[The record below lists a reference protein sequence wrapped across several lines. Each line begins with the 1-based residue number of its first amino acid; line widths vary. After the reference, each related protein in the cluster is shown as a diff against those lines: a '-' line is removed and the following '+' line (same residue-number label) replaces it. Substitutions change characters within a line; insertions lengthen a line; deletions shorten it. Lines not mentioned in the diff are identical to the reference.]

1 MEKRKKL
8 LSAILSVSMIASAFT
23 ALPLSASA
31 EGEQNSGEE
40 VTATVSPSTTAGV
53 TTTGEPVATAT
64 TEVESTDK
72 PATAATPEATGVVY
86 EDQKIKITNAKADKV
101 TIVISKYYDNKTLA
115 GVELKENVT
124 LENGSGEVPYDLQG
138 KAAKI
143 MVWDDIK
150 TMTPLF
156 ATTSV
161 EGTVDPAPT
170 VKPTAPTSQPE
181 TTPTAEPTATPT
193 VKPTIDP
200 SAIYYKLDFED
211 SSKTYINTAEG
222 TTKEIEKWA
231 SQYYFAGLSVA
242 NDSNSEIN
250 KYILYNNTMT
260 ARKGQRTAYCILPE
274 EAGTMVDNQAV
285 VEFDF
290 KFHAGSGTNQLV
302 LIGDSNTPIGNDI
315 YDPSKKPAGT
325 APILKFN
332 QASTDGGDF
341 IINDSG
347 DSLANATAKTHDFKN
362 DQWAHVK
369 AVMNFESKAVI
380 LTITSLDGST
390 TFFETAQVPMS
401 EGTTATKLSQLFLG
415 APSASQGAIGMDN
428 VIVRKVLSDDI
439 TDTYYN
445 VTFTVDGKN
454 TITSVK
460 KDESVT
466 KVPDVAKTGYLFD
479 GWSKDGDTE
488 NLFTTEQVLAAKVT
502 ADTTY
507 TAVYH
512 KDPAYIEP
520 LQSVEFSSFPENGIP
535 TAGADENT
543 AANNVISVKLIG
555 EIGTDLVANPDSRVT
570 DLKVDWEFDGFRHI
584 ASKAADGQSAV
595 TSDDPT
601 GNGYCDSYAEVIKD
615 AENPTSVN
623 FALKSQAFNF
633 YGQVKATVTYNGKT
647 ITISKP
653 MAIVP
658 TKTAESGVLLPK
670 PGYVTNFDWYSDDM
684 VGYKAVTSADNKSAT
699 EVVTGDWAA
708 YGGNT
713 GRGLY
718 LAKDSTTNKK
728 FLKLKSTGTNSSSF
742 AVNKL
747 DNAPTGQVI
756 ITQDVK
762 FYNNNSSI
770 LFKQD
775 NPVTWSANA
784 TAISFNF
791 TGTEFNLNGGEK
803 ICDAVPGT
811 WYKIVLSADVTS
823 KLCFAKVYDAEG
835 TLLGESDVTAFVN
848 AGATAPVYLC
858 YRTPDNSQGE
868 LDFNNVKMY
877 TPEIDGTK
885 FTTTVADETIS
896 IPEAGES
903 DVTTT
908 LTAKALSTEG
918 YDMIGEAT
926 WAFDE
931 SVTDTSSVAI
941 TPDTTDSHKAIL
953 TVKADA
959 PAGTLPIKVTIG
971 GVTKTVN
978 VNLTSSQD
986 SVQFTQSTSSISI
999 PLTEGVTDKYTY
1011 AAKVVGPTSST
1022 DKTPMDIP
1030 GKTVTYAVYDKNN
1043 TNPLTTMPTGV
1054 TFDAAKGELSVSSA
1068 ASATTL
1074 YIRATSTNRSDETIT
1089 KAVKVTIHGLA
1100 FDFGGDGEDALMEGY
1115 TAVTPTTSYSEATG
1129 YGIEGGTP
1137 TIGGE
1142 ASLESADSDYL
1153 AGDFIFKTKVT
1164 PKKVYNV
1171 TITYKGKLAS
1181 EKVNADLT
1189 GVERTNDKL
1198 TSATYAVPVI
1208 DDVLDLSFT
1217 QSAQVASIVIEKT
1230 TDKTAG
1236 VKPHIYTVGDSTIAN
1251 NGSWAYVM
1259 ARDYATYSQLPDIAT
1274 FSNNGRGGKN
1284 LSTYYTGG
1292 EFIDRVLVNI
1302 RPGDYVMIG
1311 DMGTNGMG
1319 SAFEASFNYYI
1330 DACEA
1335 MGAKIILNSYSPHG
1349 AVGAYASG
1357 YNSSTNTFDSYRR
1370 DECDVIVRNIY
1381 TERTTADGEN
1391 YDANIVGF
1399 VDIGKMADAAF
1410 NAYVNDYATN
1420 GYESKDAAAQA
1431 IIKCFG
1437 DHNHYSN
1444 GTIAAEL
1451 MIKGYGD
1458 GADAKGIVKSL
1469 YEIISA
1475 DLANANQD

>member
-64 TEVESTDK
+64 TEVESTDE

-115 GVELKENVT
+115 GVELKENVK
-124 LENGSGEVPYDLQG
+124 LENGSGEVAYDLQG

-170 VKPTAPTSQPE
+170 VKPTAPVPTVNP
-181 TTPTAEPTATPT
+181 TTAPTA
-193 VKPTIDP
+193 KPTEKPAKTPVPENAYYVLDHESADITYVNTID
-200 SAIYYKLDFED
+200 S
-211 SSKTYINTAEG
+211 TTQAEG
-222 TTKEIEKWA
+222 VWV
-231 SQYYFAGLSVA
+231 SQYYAKG
-242 NDSNSEIN
+242 NSIATDTNKDIN
-250 KYILYNNTMT
+250 KYFKYTNSQG
-260 ARKGQRTAYCILPE
+260 RGSRTSYFTLPSAASTLDE
-274 EAGTMVDNQAV
+274 NKQAA

-290 KFHAGSGTNQLV
+290 KFKNGGTNGNNQIA
-302 LIGDSNTPIGNDI
+302 LIGDSGVPIGNGD
-315 YDPSKKPAGT
+315 YNSSNKPAGT
-325 APILKFN
+325 QAILKLTQPKDGDAQFIVN
-332 QASTDGGDF
+332 SDSTLAEAATKS
-341 IINDSG
+341 SG
-347 DSLANATAKTHDFKN
+347 YKN
-362 DQWAHVK
+362 DTWAHAKV
-369 AVMNFESKAVI
+369 VMNFETKSALV
-380 LTITSLDGST
+380 TITSLDGSST
-390 TFFETAQVPMS
+390 YVETSQVPFVTNATS
-401 EGTTATKLSQLFLG
+401 LTKIFVATAR
-415 APSASQGAIGMDN
+415 DN
-428 VIVRKVLSDDI
+428 SYVGIDNFVVRPLADGDV
-439 TDTYYN
+439 TGTYYN
-445 VTFTVDGKN
+445 VTFSVDGK
-454 TITSVK
+454 TSVVGAK
-460 KDESVT
+460 EGETIES
-466 KVPDVAKTGYLFD
+466 VPDVAKTGYLFD

-520 LQSVEFSSFPENGIP
+520 LQSIEFSSFPENGIP
-535 TAGADENT
+535 TAGADANT
-543 AANNVISVKLIG
+543 AADNIISVKLVG
-555 EIGTDLVANPDSRVT
+555 EIGTDLTANPDSRVT
-570 DLKVDWEFDGFRHI
+570 DLNVDWEFDGFRHI
-584 ASKAADGQSAV
+584 ASKAAEG
-595 TSDDPT
+595 
-601 GNGYCDSYAEVIKD
+601 GNGATTDDVNGNEYCDSYAEVIKD
-615 AENPTSVN
+615 TQTPTSVN

-658 TKTAESGVLLPK
+658 TKTSQSGVLLPK

-684 VGYKAVTSADNKSAT
+684 VGYQAVTSADNKSAT

-941 TPDTTDSHKAIL
+941 TPDTTDSHKATL
-953 TVKADA
+953 TVKTGA

-971 GVTKTVN
+971 GVTKTLE

-986 SVQFTQSTSSISI
+986 SIQFTQSTSSISI
-999 PLTEGVTDKYTY
+999 PLTDGTTDKYTY

-1054 TFDAAKGELSVSSA
+1054 TFDAAKGELSVSSS

-1074 YIRATSTNRSDETIT
+1074 YVRATSTNRSDETIT

-1115 TAVTPTTSYSEATG
+1115 TAVTPTTSYSDTTG

-1142 ASLESADSDYL
+1142 ASVESADSDYL
-1153 AGDFIFKTKVT
+1153 AGDFTFKTKVT

-1236 VKPHIYTVGDSTIAN
+1236 AKPNIYTVGDSTIAN

-1292 EFIDRVLVNI
+1292 EFVDRVLANV

-1319 SAFEASFNYYI
+1319 SKFEESFNYYI

-1349 AVGAYASG
+1349 AVGDYASG
-1357 YNSSTNTFDSYRR
+1357 YNSSTNTFTSYRQ
-1370 DECDVIVRNIY
+1370 DEYDNIVRRIY
-1381 TERTTADGEN
+1381 TERTTADGDK
-1391 YDANIVGF
+1391 YDSKIVGF

-1410 NAYVNDYATN
+1410 NAYVNDYAAN

-1437 DHNHYSN
+1437 DHNHYSEAPL
-1444 GTIAAEL
+1444 AAEL
-1451 MIKGYGD
+1451 MIKGYGT

-1475 DLANANQD
+1475 DLAKATQD

>member
-222 TTKEIEKWA
+222 TTKETEKWA

-242 NDSNSEIN
+242 TDSNSEIN

-274 EAGTMVDNQAV
+274 KAGTMVDNQAV

-302 LIGDSNTPIGNDI
+302 LIGDSNTPIGNDM
-315 YDPSKKPAGT
+315 YDPSKKPAGK

-445 VTFTVDGKN
+445 VTFTVDGNN

-460 KDESVT
+460 KDGSVT

-535 TAGADENT
+535 TAGADANT
-543 AANNVISVKLIG
+543 AADNIISVKLIG
-555 EIGTDLVANPDSRVT
+555 EIGTDLTANPDSRVT
-570 DLKVDWEFDGFRHI
+570 DLNVDWEFDGFRHI
-584 ASKAADGQSAV
+584 ASKAAEG
-595 TSDDPT
+595 
-601 GNGYCDSYAEVIKD
+601 GNGATTDDVSGNEYCDSYAEVIKE
-615 AENPTSVN
+615 AQTPTSVN

-633 YGQVKATVTYNGKT
+633 YGQVKATVTYNGKK
-647 ITISKP
+647 ITISRP

-684 VGYKAVTSADNKSAT
+684 VGYQAVTSADNKSAT

-718 LAKDSTTNKK
+718 LAKDETTKKK

-747 DNAPTGQVI
+747 DSAPTGQVI

-791 TGTEFNLNGGEK
+791 TGTEFNLNGGDK
-803 ICDAVPGT
+803 ICDATPGK

-823 KLCFAKVYDAEG
+823 KLCFAKVYDEGG
-835 TLLGESDVTAFVN
+835 TLLGESDITAFVN

-868 LDFNNVKMY
+868 LDFNNVKVY
-877 TPEIDGTK
+877 TPEIDRTK

-908 LTAKALSTEG
+908 LTAKALSTED

-941 TPDTTDSHKAIL
+941 TPDSTDSHKATL
-953 TVKADA
+953 TVKAGA

-971 GVTKTVN
+971 GVTKTVE

-999 PLTEGVTDKYTY
+999 PLTDGTTDKYTY
-1011 AAKVVGPTSST
+1011 AAKVVGPTSAT
-1022 DKTPMDIP
+1022 DKTPMDIE
-1030 GKTVTYAVYDKNN
+1030 GKKVTYAVYDKNN

-1054 TFDAAKGELSVSSA
+1054 TFDAAKGELSVSSS

-1074 YIRATSTNRSDETIT
+1074 YVRATSTNRSNETIT

-1115 TAVTPTTSYSEATG
+1115 TAVTPTTAYSEATG
-1129 YGIEGGTP
+1129 YGIENGTP
-1137 TIGGE
+1137 TIGGT
-1142 ASLESADSDYL
+1142 ASVESADSDYL
-1153 AGDFIFKTKVT
+1153 AGEFTFKTKVT

-1189 GVERTNDKL
+1189 GTERANDTLK
-1198 TSATYAVPVI
+1198 SVTYAVPVI
-1208 DDVLDLSFT
+1208 DDVLDLAFT
-1217 QSAQVASIVIEKT
+1217 QSPQVASIVIEKAA
-1230 TDKTAG
+1230 DKTAG

-1274 FSNNGRGGKN
+1274 FSNNGRGARN
-1284 LSTYYTGG
+1284 LMTYYTEGILNG
-1292 EFIDRVLVNI
+1292 VLTQI

-1319 SAFEASFNYYI
+1319 KTFENDFNYYI

>member
-64 TEVESTDK
+64 TEVESTDE
-72 PATAATPEATGVVY
+72 PATAATPEAAGVVY

-124 LENGSGEVPYDLQG
+124 LENGSGEVAYDLQG

-222 TTKEIEKWA
+222 TTKETEKWA

-242 NDSNSEIN
+242 TDSNSEIN

-274 EAGTMVDNQAV
+274 KAGTMVDNQAV

-302 LIGDSNTPIGNDI
+302 LIGDSNTPIGNDM
-315 YDPSKKPAGT
+315 YDPSKKPAGK

-445 VTFTVDGKN
+445 VTFTVDGNN

-460 KDESVT
+460 KDGSVT

-535 TAGADENT
+535 TAGADANT
-543 AANNVISVKLIG
+543 AADNIISVKLIG
-555 EIGTDLVANPDSRVT
+555 EIGTDLTANPDSRVT
-570 DLKVDWEFDGFRHI
+570 DLNVDWEFDGFRHI
-584 ASKAADGQSAV
+584 ASKAAEG
-595 TSDDPT
+595 
-601 GNGYCDSYAEVIKD
+601 GNGATTDDVSGNEYCDSYAEVIKE
-615 AENPTSVN
+615 AQTPTSVN

-633 YGQVKATVTYNGKT
+633 YGQVKATVTYNGKK
-647 ITISKP
+647 ITISRP

-684 VGYKAVTSADNKSAT
+684 VGYQAVTSADNKSAT

-718 LAKDSTTNKK
+718 LAKDETTKKK

-747 DNAPTGQVI
+747 DSAPTGQVI

-791 TGTEFNLNGGEK
+791 TGTEFNLNGGDK
-803 ICDAVPGT
+803 ICDATPGK

-823 KLCFAKVYDAEG
+823 KLCFAKVYDEGG
-835 TLLGESDVTAFVN
+835 TLLGESDITAFVN

-868 LDFNNVKMY
+868 LDFNNVKVY
-877 TPEIDGTK
+877 TPEIDRTK

-931 SVTDTSSVAI
+931 SVTDTSSIVI
-941 TPDTTDSHKAIL
+941 TPDTTDSHKATL
-953 TVKADA
+953 TVKAGA

-971 GVTKTVN
+971 GVTKTLE

-986 SVQFTQSTSSISI
+986 SIQFTQSTSSISI
-999 PLTEGVTDKYTY
+999 PLTDGTTDKYTY

-1054 TFDAAKGELSVSSA
+1054 AFDANKGELSVSSS

-1100 FDFGGDGEDALMEGY
+1100 FDFGGDGEDSLMEGY
-1115 TAVTPTTSYSEATG
+1115 TAVTPTTAYSEATG
-1129 YGIEGGTP
+1129 YGIENGTP
-1137 TIGGE
+1137 TIGGT
-1142 ASLESADSDYL
+1142 ASVESADSDYL
-1153 AGDFIFKTKVT
+1153 AGEFTFKTKVT

-1189 GVERTNDKL
+1189 GTERANDTLK
-1198 TSATYAVPVI
+1198 SVTYAVPVI
-1208 DDVLDLSFT
+1208 DDVLDLAFT
-1217 QSAQVASIVIEKT
+1217 QSPQVASIVIEKAA
-1230 TDKTAG
+1230 DKTAG

-1259 ARDYATYSQLPDIAT
+1259 ARDYATYLQLPDIAT

>member
-53 TTTGEPVATAT
+53 TTTDE
-64 TEVESTDK
+64 
-72 PATAATPEATGVVY
+72 PATAATPEAAGVVY

-124 LENGSGEVPYDLQG
+124 LENGSGEVAYDLQG

-170 VKPTAPTSQPE
+170 LKPTAPTSQPE

-222 TTKEIEKWA
+222 TTKETEKWA

-242 NDSNSEIN
+242 TDSNSEIN

-302 LIGDSNTPIGNDI
+302 LIGDSNTPIGNDM
-315 YDPSKKPAGT
+315 YDPSKKPAGK

-445 VTFTVDGKN
+445 VTFTVDGNN

-460 KDESVT
+460 KDGSVT

-535 TAGADENT
+535 TAGADANT
-543 AANNVISVKLIG
+543 AADNIISVKLIG
-555 EIGTDLVANPDSRVT
+555 EIGTDLTANPDSRVT
-570 DLKVDWEFDGFRHI
+570 DLNVDWEFDGFRHI
-584 ASKAADGQSAV
+584 ASKAAEG
-595 TSDDPT
+595 
-601 GNGYCDSYAEVIKD
+601 GNGATTDDVSGNEYCDSYAEVIKE
-615 AENPTSVN
+615 AQTPTSVN

-633 YGQVKATVTYNGKT
+633 YGQVKATVTYNGKK
-647 ITISKP
+647 ITISRP

-684 VGYKAVTSADNKSAT
+684 VGYQAVTSADNKSAT

-718 LAKDSTTNKK
+718 LAKDETTKKK

-747 DNAPTGQVI
+747 DSAPTGQVI

-791 TGTEFNLNGGEK
+791 TGTEFNLNGGDK
-803 ICDAVPGT
+803 ICDATPGK

-823 KLCFAKVYDAEG
+823 KLCFAKVYDEGG
-835 TLLGESDVTAFVN
+835 TLLGESDITAFVN

-868 LDFNNVKMY
+868 LDLNNVKVY
-877 TPEIDGTK
+877 TPEIDRTK

-908 LTAKALSTEG
+908 LTAKALSTED

-941 TPDTTDSHKAIL
+941 TPDSTDSHKATL
-953 TVKADA
+953 TVKAGA
-959 PAGTLPIKVTIG
+959 PAGKLLIKVTIG
-971 GVTKTVN
+971 GVTKTVQ

-999 PLTEGVTDKYTY
+999 PLTDGTTDKYTY

-1022 DKTPMDIP
+1022 DKTPMDIE

-1054 TFDAAKGELSVSSA
+1054 TFDAAKGELSVSSS

-1074 YIRATSTNRSDETIT
+1074 YVRATSTNRSNETIT

-1115 TAVTPTTSYSEATG
+1115 TAVTPTTAYSEATG
-1129 YGIEGGTP
+1129 YGIENGTP
-1137 TIGGE
+1137 TIGGT
-1142 ASLESADSDYL
+1142 ASVESADSDYL
-1153 AGDFIFKTKVT
+1153 AGEFTFKTKVT

-1189 GVERTNDKL
+1189 GTERANDTLK
-1198 TSATYAVPVI
+1198 SVTYAVPVI
-1208 DDVLDLSFT
+1208 DDVLDLAFT
-1217 QSAQVASIVIEKT
+1217 QSPQVASIVIEKA

-1274 FSNNGRGGKN
+1274 FSNNGRGARN
-1284 LSTYYTGG
+1284 LMTYYTEGILNG
-1292 EFIDRVLVNI
+1292 VLTQI

-1319 SAFEASFNYYI
+1319 KTFENDFNYYI

-1410 NAYVNDYATN
+1410 NAYVNDYETN
-1420 GYESKDAAAQA
+1420 GYASKDAAAQA
-1431 IIKCFG
+1431 IIKCFS

>member
-64 TEVESTDK
+64 TEVESTDE
-72 PATAATPEATGVVY
+72 PATAATPEAAGVVY

-124 LENGSGEVPYDLQG
+124 LENGSGEVAYDLQG

-170 VKPTAPTSQPE
+170 LKPTAPTSQPE

-222 TTKEIEKWA
+222 TTKETEKWA

-242 NDSNSEIN
+242 TDSNSEIN

-274 EAGTMVDNQAV
+274 KAGTMVDNQAV

-302 LIGDSNTPIGNDI
+302 LIGDSNTPIGNDM
-315 YDPSKKPAGT
+315 YDPSKKPAGK

-445 VTFTVDGKN
+445 VTFTVDGNN

-460 KDESVT
+460 KDGSVT

-535 TAGADENT
+535 TAGADANT
-543 AANNVISVKLIG
+543 AADNIISVKLIG
-555 EIGTDLVANPDSRVT
+555 EIGTDLTANPDSRVT
-570 DLKVDWEFDGFRHI
+570 DLNVDWEFDGFRHI
-584 ASKAADGQSAV
+584 ASKAAEG
-595 TSDDPT
+595 
-601 GNGYCDSYAEVIKD
+601 GNGATTDDVSGNEYCDSYAEVIKE
-615 AENPTSVN
+615 AQTPTSVN

-633 YGQVKATVTYNGKT
+633 YGQVKATVTYNGKK
-647 ITISKP
+647 ITISRP

-684 VGYKAVTSADNKSAT
+684 VGYQAVTSADNKSAT

-718 LAKDSTTNKK
+718 LAKDETTKKK

-747 DNAPTGQVI
+747 DSAPTGQVI

-791 TGTEFNLNGGEK
+791 TGTEFNLNGGDK
-803 ICDAVPGT
+803 ICDATPGK

-823 KLCFAKVYDAEG
+823 KLCFAKVYDEGG
-835 TLLGESDVTAFVN
+835 TLLGESDITAFVN

-868 LDFNNVKMY
+868 LDFNNVKVY
-877 TPEIDGTK
+877 TPEIDRTK

-908 LTAKALSTEG
+908 LTAKALSTED

-941 TPDTTDSHKAIL
+941 TPDSTDSHKATL
-953 TVKADA
+953 TVKAGA

-971 GVTKTVN
+971 GVTKTVE

-999 PLTEGVTDKYTY
+999 PLTDGTTDKYTY
-1011 AAKVVGPTSST
+1011 AAKVVGPTSAT
-1022 DKTPMDIP
+1022 DKTPMDIE
-1030 GKTVTYAVYDKNN
+1030 GKKVTYAVYDKNN

-1054 TFDAAKGELSVSSA
+1054 TFDAAKGELSVSSS

-1074 YIRATSTNRSDETIT
+1074 YVRATSTNRSNETIT

-1115 TAVTPTTSYSEATG
+1115 TAVTPTTAYSEATG
-1129 YGIEGGTP
+1129 YGIENGTP
-1137 TIGGE
+1137 TIGGT
-1142 ASLESADSDYL
+1142 ASVESADSDYL
-1153 AGDFIFKTKVT
+1153 AGEFTFKTKVT

-1189 GVERTNDKL
+1189 GTERANDTLK
-1198 TSATYAVPVI
+1198 SVTYAVPVI
-1208 DDVLDLSFT
+1208 DDVLDLAFT
-1217 QSAQVASIVIEKT
+1217 QSPQVASIVIEKAA
-1230 TDKTAG
+1230 DKTAG

-1274 FSNNGRGGKN
+1274 FSNNGRGARN
-1284 LSTYYTGG
+1284 LMTYYTEGILNG
-1292 EFIDRVLVNI
+1292 VLTQI

-1319 SAFEASFNYYI
+1319 KTFENDFNYYI

>member
-1 MEKRKKL
+1 MEKRNKL

-31 EGEQNSGEE
+31 EGAQNSGEE

-64 TEVESTDK
+64 TEVESTDE
-72 PATAATPEATGVVY
+72 PATAATPEAAGVVY
-86 EDQKIKITNAKADKV
+86 EDKKIKITNAKADKV

-124 LENGSGEVPYDLQG
+124 LENGSGEVAYDLQG

-170 VKPTAPTSQPE
+170 LKPTAPTSQPE

-222 TTKEIEKWA
+222 TTKETEKWA

-242 NDSNSEIN
+242 TDSNSEIN

-274 EAGTMVDNQAV
+274 KAGTMVDNQAV

-302 LIGDSNTPIGNDI
+302 LIGDSNTPIGNDM
-315 YDPSKKPAGT
+315 YDPSKKPAGK

-445 VTFTVDGKN
+445 VTFTVDGNN

-460 KDESVT
+460 KDGSVT

-535 TAGADENT
+535 TAGADANT
-543 AANNVISVKLIG
+543 AADNIISVKLIG
-555 EIGTDLVANPDSRVT
+555 EIGTDLTANPDSRVT
-570 DLKVDWEFDGFRHI
+570 DLNVDWEFDGFRHI
-584 ASKAADGQSAV
+584 ASKAAEG
-595 TSDDPT
+595 
-601 GNGYCDSYAEVIKD
+601 GNGATTDDVSGNEYCDSYAEVIKE
-615 AENPTSVN
+615 AQTPTSVN

-633 YGQVKATVTYNGKT
+633 YGQVKATVTYNGKK
-647 ITISKP
+647 ITISRP

-684 VGYKAVTSADNKSAT
+684 VGYQAVTSADNKSAT

-718 LAKDSTTNKK
+718 LAKDETTKKK

-747 DNAPTGQVI
+747 DSAPTGQVI

-791 TGTEFNLNGGEK
+791 TGTEFNLNGGDK
-803 ICDAVPGT
+803 ICDATPGK

-823 KLCFAKVYDAEG
+823 KLCFAKVYDEGG
-835 TLLGESDVTAFVN
+835 TLLGESDITAFVN

-868 LDFNNVKMY
+868 LDFNNVKVY
-877 TPEIDGTK
+877 TPEIDRTK

-908 LTAKALSTEG
+908 LTAKALSTED

-941 TPDTTDSHKAIL
+941 TPDSTDSHKATL
-953 TVKADA
+953 TVKAGA
-959 PAGTLPIKVTIG
+959 PAGKLLIKVTIG
-971 GVTKTVN
+971 GVTKTVQ

-999 PLTEGVTDKYTY
+999 PLTDGTTDKYTY

-1022 DKTPMDIP
+1022 DKTPMDIE

-1054 TFDAAKGELSVSSA
+1054 TFDAAKGELSVSSS

-1074 YIRATSTNRSDETIT
+1074 YVRATSTNRSNETIT

-1115 TAVTPTTSYSEATG
+1115 TAVTPTTAYSEATG
-1129 YGIEGGTP
+1129 YGIENGTP
-1137 TIGGE
+1137 TIGGT
-1142 ASLESADSDYL
+1142 ASVESADSDYL
-1153 AGDFIFKTKVT
+1153 AGEFTFKTKVT

-1189 GVERTNDKL
+1189 GTERANDTLK
-1198 TSATYAVPVI
+1198 SVTYAVPVI
-1208 DDVLDLSFT
+1208 DDVLDLAFT
-1217 QSAQVASIVIEKT
+1217 QSPQVASIVIEKAA
-1230 TDKTAG
+1230 DKTAG

-1259 ARDYATYSQLPDIAT
+1259 ARDYATYLQLPDIAT
-1274 FSNNGRGGKN
+1274 FSNNGRGARN
-1284 LSTYYTGG
+1284 LMTYYTEGILNG
-1292 EFIDRVLVNI
+1292 VLTQI

-1319 SAFEASFNYYI
+1319 KTFENDFNYYI

>member
-124 LENGSGEVPYDLQG
+124 LENGSGEVAYDLQG

-742 AVNKL
+742 AVNK
-747 DNAPTGQVI
+747 QC
-756 ITQDVK
+756 
-762 FYNNNSSI
+762 S
-770 LFKQD
+770 
-775 NPVTWSANA
+775 
-784 TAISFNF
+784 
-791 TGTEFNLNGGEK
+791 
-803 ICDAVPGT
+803 
-811 WYKIVLSADVTS
+811 
-823 KLCFAKVYDAEG
+823 
-835 TLLGESDVTAFVN
+835 
-848 AGATAPVYLC
+848 
-858 YRTPDNSQGE
+858 YR
-868 LDFNNVKMY
+868 
-877 TPEIDGTK
+877 
-885 FTTTVADETIS
+885 
-896 IPEAGES
+896 
-903 DVTTT
+903 
-908 LTAKALSTEG
+908 
-918 YDMIGEAT
+918 
-926 WAFDE
+926 
-931 SVTDTSSVAI
+931 
-941 TPDTTDSHKAIL
+941 
-953 TVKADA
+953 
-959 PAGTLPIKVTIG
+959 
-971 GVTKTVN
+971 
-978 VNLTSSQD
+978 
-986 SVQFTQSTSSISI
+986 
-999 PLTEGVTDKYTY
+999 
-1011 AAKVVGPTSST
+1011 
-1022 DKTPMDIP
+1022 
-1030 GKTVTYAVYDKNN
+1030 
-1043 TNPLTTMPTGV
+1043 
-1054 TFDAAKGELSVSSA
+1054 
-1068 ASATTL
+1068 
-1074 YIRATSTNRSDETIT
+1074 
-1089 KAVKVTIHGLA
+1089 
-1100 FDFGGDGEDALMEGY
+1100 
-1115 TAVTPTTSYSEATG
+1115 
-1129 YGIEGGTP
+1129 
-1137 TIGGE
+1137 
-1142 ASLESADSDYL
+1142 
-1153 AGDFIFKTKVT
+1153 
-1164 PKKVYNV
+1164 
-1171 TITYKGKLAS
+1171 
-1181 EKVNADLT
+1181 
-1189 GVERTNDKL
+1189 
-1198 TSATYAVPVI
+1198 
-1208 DDVLDLSFT
+1208 
-1217 QSAQVASIVIEKT
+1217 
-1230 TDKTAG
+1230 
-1236 VKPHIYTVGDSTIAN
+1236 
-1251 NGSWAYVM
+1251 
-1259 ARDYATYSQLPDIAT
+1259 
-1274 FSNNGRGGKN
+1274 
-1284 LSTYYTGG
+1284 
-1292 EFIDRVLVNI
+1292 
-1302 RPGDYVMIG
+1302 
-1311 DMGTNGMG
+1311 
-1319 SAFEASFNYYI
+1319 
-1330 DACEA
+1330 
-1335 MGAKIILNSYSPHG
+1335 
-1349 AVGAYASG
+1349 SG
-1357 YNSSTNTFDSYRR
+1357 YY
-1370 DECDVIVRNIY
+1370 
-1381 TERTTADGEN
+1381 
-1391 YDANIVGF
+1391 
-1399 VDIGKMADAAF
+1399 
-1410 NAYVNDYATN
+1410 
-1420 GYESKDAAAQA
+1420 
-1431 IIKCFG
+1431 
-1437 DHNHYSN
+1437 YSRC
-1444 GTIAAEL
+1444 
-1451 MIKGYGD
+1451 
-1458 GADAKGIVKSL
+1458 
-1469 YEIISA
+1469 
-1475 DLANANQD
+1475 

>member
-1 MEKRKKL
+1 
-8 LSAILSVSMIASAFT
+8 
-23 ALPLSASA
+23 
-31 EGEQNSGEE
+31 
-40 VTATVSPSTTAGV
+40 
-53 TTTGEPVATAT
+53 
-64 TEVESTDK
+64 
-72 PATAATPEATGVVY
+72 
-86 EDQKIKITNAKADKV
+86 
-101 TIVISKYYDNKTLA
+101 
-115 GVELKENVT
+115 
-124 LENGSGEVPYDLQG
+124 
-138 KAAKI
+138 

-708 YGGNT
+708 
-713 GRGLY
+713 
-718 LAKDSTTNKK
+718 
-728 FLKLKSTGTNSSSF
+728 
-742 AVNKL
+742 
-747 DNAPTGQVI
+747 
-756 ITQDVK
+756 
-762 FYNNNSSI
+762 
-770 LFKQD
+770 
-775 NPVTWSANA
+775 
-784 TAISFNF
+784 
-791 TGTEFNLNGGEK
+791 
-803 ICDAVPGT
+803 
-811 WYKIVLSADVTS
+811 
-823 KLCFAKVYDAEG
+823 
-835 TLLGESDVTAFVN
+835 
-848 AGATAPVYLC
+848 
-858 YRTPDNSQGE
+858 
-868 LDFNNVKMY
+868 
-877 TPEIDGTK
+877 
-885 FTTTVADETIS
+885 
-896 IPEAGES
+896 
-903 DVTTT
+903 
-908 LTAKALSTEG
+908 
-918 YDMIGEAT
+918 
-926 WAFDE
+926 
-931 SVTDTSSVAI
+931 
-941 TPDTTDSHKAIL
+941 
-953 TVKADA
+953 
-959 PAGTLPIKVTIG
+959 
-971 GVTKTVN
+971 
-978 VNLTSSQD
+978 
-986 SVQFTQSTSSISI
+986 
-999 PLTEGVTDKYTY
+999 
-1011 AAKVVGPTSST
+1011 
-1022 DKTPMDIP
+1022 
-1030 GKTVTYAVYDKNN
+1030 
-1043 TNPLTTMPTGV
+1043 
-1054 TFDAAKGELSVSSA
+1054 
-1068 ASATTL
+1068 
-1074 YIRATSTNRSDETIT
+1074 
-1089 KAVKVTIHGLA
+1089 
-1100 FDFGGDGEDALMEGY
+1100 
-1115 TAVTPTTSYSEATG
+1115 
-1129 YGIEGGTP
+1129 
-1137 TIGGE
+1137 
-1142 ASLESADSDYL
+1142 
-1153 AGDFIFKTKVT
+1153 
-1164 PKKVYNV
+1164 
-1171 TITYKGKLAS
+1171 
-1181 EKVNADLT
+1181 
-1189 GVERTNDKL
+1189 
-1198 TSATYAVPVI
+1198 
-1208 DDVLDLSFT
+1208 
-1217 QSAQVASIVIEKT
+1217 
-1230 TDKTAG
+1230 
-1236 VKPHIYTVGDSTIAN
+1236 
-1251 NGSWAYVM
+1251 
-1259 ARDYATYSQLPDIAT
+1259 
-1274 FSNNGRGGKN
+1274 
-1284 LSTYYTGG
+1284 
-1292 EFIDRVLVNI
+1292 
-1302 RPGDYVMIG
+1302 
-1311 DMGTNGMG
+1311 
-1319 SAFEASFNYYI
+1319 
-1330 DACEA
+1330 
-1335 MGAKIILNSYSPHG
+1335 
-1349 AVGAYASG
+1349 
-1357 YNSSTNTFDSYRR
+1357 
-1370 DECDVIVRNIY
+1370 
-1381 TERTTADGEN
+1381 
-1391 YDANIVGF
+1391 
-1399 VDIGKMADAAF
+1399 
-1410 NAYVNDYATN
+1410 
-1420 GYESKDAAAQA
+1420 
-1431 IIKCFG
+1431 
-1437 DHNHYSN
+1437 
-1444 GTIAAEL
+1444 
-1451 MIKGYGD
+1451 
-1458 GADAKGIVKSL
+1458 
-1469 YEIISA
+1469 
-1475 DLANANQD
+1475 